1 MNQVT
6 LVGRIAR
13 NLVLRETNSGKN
25 YLFFTVAVDNT
36 FTNQANFINCIAWN
50 RTAENMVKYIGK
62 GSLVAIV
69 GRLTTRKDNK
79 DQYIMEVQADNVSF
93 LDNKKRDFDNK
104 QVKNLSQ
111 NEAVND
117 SEQPKNNLQKNS
129 QVNIDEAFQT
139 QNSENYD
146 TEISFVNNNSLDTDD
161 SDDEAIIWD

>member
-6 LVGRIAR
+6 LVGRITH
-13 NLVLRETNSGKN
+13 NLVLRETKSGKN
-25 YLFFTVAVDNT
+25 YVFFTVAVNDLN
-36 FTNQANFINCIAWN
+36 NRANFINCIAWN
-50 RTAENMVKYIGK
+50 IVAENMTKYIGK
-62 GSLVAIV
+62 GSLVAVV

-79 DQYIMEVQADNVSF
+79 DQNIMEVQASNVSF

-104 QVKNLSQ
+104 QIKNLSH
-111 NEAVND
+111 NEHVND
-117 SEQPKNNLQKNS
+117 LEQPKTNLQKNS

-139 QNSENYD
+139 QNTENYD

>member
-6 LVGRIAR
+6 LVGRITR

-25 YLFFTVAVDNT
+25 YVFFTVAVNDLN
-36 FTNQANFINCIAWN
+36 NQANFINCIAWN
-50 RTAENMVKYIGK
+50 RVAENMTKFVGK
-62 GSLVAIV
+62 GSLVAVV

-79 DQYIMEVQADNVSF
+79 DQYIMEVQASNVSF
-93 LDNKKRDFDNK
+93 LDNKKRDFN
-104 QVKNLSQ
+104 
-111 NEAVND
+111 NENVND
-117 SEQPKNNLQKNS
+117 LEQPKTNLQKNS

-139 QNSENYD
+139 QNTENYD

>member
-6 LVGRIAR
+6 LVGRITR

-25 YLFFTVAVDNT
+25 YVFFTVAVNDLN
-36 FTNQANFINCIAWN
+36 NQANFINCIAWN
-50 RTAENMVKYIGK
+50 RVAENMTKFVGK
-62 GSLVAIV
+62 GSLIAVV

-79 DQYIMEVQADNVSF
+79 DQYIMEVQASNVSF
-93 LDNKKRDFDNK
+93 LDNKKRDFN
-104 QVKNLSQ
+104 
-111 NEAVND
+111 NESVND
-117 SEQPKNNLQKNS
+117 LEQPKNNLQKNS

-139 QNSENYD
+139 QNTENYD